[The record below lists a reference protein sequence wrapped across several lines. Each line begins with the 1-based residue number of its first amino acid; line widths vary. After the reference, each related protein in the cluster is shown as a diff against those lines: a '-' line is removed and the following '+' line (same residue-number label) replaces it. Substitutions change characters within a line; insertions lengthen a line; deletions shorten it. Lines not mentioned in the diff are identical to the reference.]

1 MPHRFWDAGLWLTR
15 PLCIRYSV
23 VHFGTQLLA
32 LPGDQAPAMQTW
44 RWALGFHAEGA
55 FEFCGAWHDDGNDT
69 PRRIAAD
76 LLNRGLVRVRSISA
90 DEALANS
97 LAGFRPVACRPTLA
111 ALETCDALGRSSRR
125 AVRWTSKATRAASEH
140 LASLVKRRGQ
150 LAHAEDAID
159 LMSLSLQRV
168 QRDLFEEWWNRRRP
182 APFGRQAAAAA
193 GTLSLS
199 RAA

>member
-1 MPHRFWDAGLWLTR
+1 MAHRFLDPTRWFER

-23 VHFGTQLLA
+23 VHFGTQHLA
-32 LPGDQAPAMQTW
+32 LSGDQAPAVQTW

-55 FEFCGAWHDDGNDT
+55 FEFFGAWRDDGNDT

-76 LLNRGLVRVRSISA
+76 LVNRGLVRVRSIAA
-90 DEALANS
+90 DAALADC

-111 ALETCDALGRSSRR
+111 DLEACGAWGRSTRR
-125 AVRWTSKATRAASEH
+125 AIQWTGRASQAASEH
-140 LASLVKRRGQ
+140 LASLVKRHGQ
-150 LAHAEDAID
+150 LAHADDALD

-168 QRDLFEEWWNRRRP
+168 QRDLFEEWWERRRP

-193 GTLSLS
+193 GARSRS